1 MFFDELSND
10 EWARLS
16 ALVSDEPAVRLN
28 RRGRPRAEPRIVANA
43 VLWILT
49 TGEPWSK
56 LPGRYPSGPTCRRR
70 FEEWQANGTLI
81 EMVRLLSETGR
92 AFAYIP
98 EPTPPAVAKPAPEV
112 EQPKPRDDTVRG
124 VYWKSPESWQ
134 TSSAAAGVTHGWR
147 PLGAMAD
154 ITRQL
159 AGGVDAQTLSDDIA
173 PAHDGA
179 AGAAAAGSLA
189 EDEAREAK
197 PAHAAHA
204 YAPREML
211 DTHVEGDG
219 RYGAAYD
226 GASNGA
232 LSKGAAFG
240 EPQQFDGSRF
250 DDRLNGARALD
261 GLPRGYPVDGHDG
274 HRLDGHDGHDG
285 QYDRDAYAARTPHD
299 AGTDDDW
306 GHSRPHDL
314 ANYHAPLWMN
324 LAMPGGAQFDDER
337 GYVIYVVAEQVASSM
352 YRAWAEIMRDGRRIE
367 RSGLIGPRFEDDEA
381 ARRFALEWAIGW
393 IDRECGELATQ
404 GYGDGGAAVAEHAQ
418 VSNRASVNA
427 ETVGTQRSVA
437 GLAPQPGQAAVSQ
450 AAASA
455 ATAPA
460 TVPVTRAMP
469 ESAAVKNALPAS
481 ANRNGSNASGGAN
494 GNNGG
499 ASGTNGGNNGGTN
512 GAAQSPGTSS
522 YPQHVNAHRM
532 QLRRYPSEGNNSAS
546 SADKTT
552 DRFPPTRKLL
562 SQMR

>member
-98 EPTPPAVAKPAPEV
+98 EPTPPTVAKPAPEV
-112 EQPKPRDDTVRG
+112 EQQPKPRDDTVRG

-134 TSSAAAGVTHGWR
+134 ASSAATGVTNGWR

-159 AGGVDAQTLSDDIA
+159 AGAVDPQTLSEDTVP
-173 PAHDGA
+173 PAHA
-179 AGAAAAGSLA
+179 AATGAAASGAAASGAVASGAAASSSLA
-189 EDEAREAK
+189 DGVAREAK
-197 PAHAAHA
+197 PAYAAHA
-204 YAPREML
+204 HPQHPML
-211 DTHVEGDG
+211 DTRVERDA
-219 RYGAAYD
+219 RYVAAYEGESD
-226 GASNGA
+226 GAS
-232 LSKGAAFG
+232 SG
-240 EPQQFDGSRF
+240 EPQFDGSRF
-250 DDRLNGARALD
+250 NDHLNGVRPFDGQPGAYAIDTRADDRSF
-261 GLPRGYPVDGHDG
+261 DGHEDPYA
-274 HRLDGHDGHDG
+274 
-285 QYDRDAYAARTPHD
+285 QAYAGHAQHD
-299 AGTDDDW
+299 AGSDDDW
-306 GHSRPHDL
+306 GHSRQHDL

-337 GYVIYVVAEQVASSM
+337 GYVIYVVAERVGSSM

-381 ARRFALEWAIGW
+381 ARRFALEWATDW
-393 IDRECGELATQ
+393 IDRECGELAAHA
-404 GYGDGGAAVAEHAQ
+404 YGDGDAAVAEHAR
-418 VSNRASVNA
+418 VSNHASANA
-427 ETVGTQRSVA
+427 NTNGTQQSVA
-437 GLAPQPGQAAVSQ
+437 GLAGNAPGQAMSQ
-450 AAASA
+450 AAQ
-455 ATAPA
+455 
-460 TVPVTRAMP
+460 VPVTRAMP
-469 ESAAVKNALPAS
+469 ESAAVKNSLPAG
-481 ANRNGSNASGGAN
+481 ANRNGNGSVNSSGNGNGGAN
-494 GNNGG
+494 NSGSANG
-499 ASGTNGGNNGGTN
+499 S
-512 GAAQSPGTSS
+512 AQSSGTSS
-522 YPQHVNAHRM
+522 YPQHANAHRM
-532 QLRRYPSEGNNSAS
+532 QLRRYPSEGSNNTSN
-546 SADKTT
+546 DKTT

-562 SQMR
+562 SHAR

>member
-10 EWARLS
+10 EWARLT

-92 AFAYIP
+92 TFAYIP

-134 TSSAAAGVTHGWR
+134 TAGAATGVTNGWR

-159 AGGVDAQTLSDDIA
+159 AGAADAQSLSDEIA
-173 PAHDGA
+173 QSAHADALGA
-179 AGAAAAGSLA
+179 DAPSGAGASGVHA
-189 EDEAREAK
+189 EDDAREAK
-197 PAHAAHA
+197 FAHTAHAHAQPALKPAH
-204 YAPREML
+204 APREMI
-211 DTHVEGDG
+211 DAPVEHDAQ
-219 RYGAAYD
+219 YGAAYAVASD
-226 GASNGA
+226 GASY
-232 LSKGAAFG
+232 S
-240 EPQQFDGSRF
+240 ERQFDGSRF
-250 DDRLNGARALD
+250 DDRLHGARQFDDQAD
-261 GLPRGYPVDGHDG
+261 GYAFDGRADGHPFDG
-274 HRLDGHDGHDG
+274 HGDHHDD
-285 QYDRDAYAARTPHD
+285 QYDQTYAGHAQHD
-299 AGTDDDW
+299 AGSDDDW
-306 GHSRPHDL
+306 GHSHQHDL

-337 GYVIYVVAEQVASSM
+337 GYVIYVVAERVASTM

-381 ARRFALEWAIGW
+381 ARRFALEWATGW
-393 IDRECGELATQ
+393 IDRECGELASHA
-404 GYGDGGAAVAEHAQ
+404 YGEGGAALAERAHA
-418 VSNRASVNA
+418 SNYASVNA
-427 ETVGTQRSVA
+427 GTVSTQQSVV
-437 GLAPQPGQAAVSQ
+437 GLAPN
-450 AAASA
+450 ASA
-455 ATAPA
+455 QSAQA
-460 TVPVTRAMP
+460 PVTRAMP
-469 ESAAVKNALPAS
+469 ESAAVKNALPAG
-481 ANRNGSNASGGAN
+481 ANRNASGGN
-494 GNNGG
+494 VG
-499 ASGTNGGNNGGTN
+499 N
-512 GAAQSPGTSS
+512 GAASSGGSTGGSAQAPGTSS
-522 YPQHVNAHRM
+522 YPQHANAHRV
-532 QLRRYPSEGNNSAS
+532 QLRRYPSEGNGNNGT

-562 SQMR
+562 SHMR